1 MKELLTKRN
10 LVYVL
15 GILMGRAV
23 LSGLGVVG
31 IGYFGAVYL
40 DKKSRTFIPIA
51 VALGLFTKLP
61 LIDAIKYSIVMIVI
75 SILTTFLEY
84 NKVRISPNITGILSG
99 VITIL
104 ITIASGLLD
113 VTSSYFYMIA
123 IGEGIVIFA
132 FTVIFRKGIEA
143 FLHGKGGQTF
153 SNEQVISLAIL
164 FALCMYGMPSLSRFG
179 ISLPMTV
186 SFFAIL
192 AVGFIYGAGYGSLV
206 GAVSGIILA
215 LQSGQV
221 SDIGLYCM
229 MGIIAG
235 TFREFGRIITS
246 TIYMIGIILLGEFF
260 GNSRIDISGIAALLS
275 SVTVFVLIPRRYMIR
290 DRKVLKSDNEE
301 DVFVKQNIQ
310 TVARGKL
317 RDFSDSFMN
326 LSNTFYTLS
335 SRKGNLDSKD
345 KNEIFNELSEGLC
358 KNCLNCHLCWNS
370 YFYETYQSAN
380 LILDIVENNG
390 TITLEEVPKTFASR
404 CISLDYYI
412 SETRRIIDIAKVNLY
427 WHNKMAE
434 SREIIAGQLNEVASI
449 INDFSLDLYKTID
462 ISETRKRQMLYQLSS
477 NNIEAKKIAIFEKR
491 NGKQEIY
498 LTCKM
503 EKGTCITTKEAALY
517 VGEVVGKRVR
527 PVDTC
532 KKVISKDF
540 DTFIF
545 VEDVNYKIL
554 TGMSRMAKDGERI
567 SGDNFSFIY
576 PEPET
581 MVMTLSDGMG
591 SGEDAYEESE
601 SVVELLEKFIEAG
614 FKKESAIKLINSI
627 LILKSGEQTFSTID
641 MSVINLY
648 SGNCDFMKIGASS
661 TFIKNREMVEVIN
674 STSLPVGVIEQVEYD
689 VISRNL
695 EEDTYIIMVTDGVI
709 DCIKGEEKEMV
720 LAEYISML
728 SIKNPN
734 DIANSVLNY
743 ALESNELIPRDDMTV
758 LVAGFWKK

>member
-1 MKELLTKRN
+1 MKELLTRRN

-23 LSGLGVVG
+23 ISGLGMVG
-31 IGYFGAVYL
+31 IGFFGAVYL
-40 DKKSRTFIPIA
+40 DKKGRTFISLA

-61 LIDAIKYSIVMIVI
+61 FIDAMKYSIVMIVI
-75 SILTTFLEY
+75 SIVTTFLEY
-84 NKVRISPNITGILSG
+84 NKKRISLNTMGILSA
-99 VITIL
+99 VITIIL
-104 ITIASGLLD
+104 TISNGLLD
-113 VTSSYFYMIA
+113 VTSSYFYFIS

-132 FTVIFRKGIEA
+132 LTIIFRKGIEV
-143 FLHGKGGQTF
+143 FLHGRGGQTYD
-153 SNEQVISLAIL
+153 NEQVISLSIL
-164 FALCMYGMPSLSRFG
+164 FALSMYGMPSLTKFG
-179 ISLPMTV
+179 ISLPMTIA
-186 SFFAIL
+186 FFVIL
-192 AVGFIYGAGYGSLV
+192 VVGFVYGAGYGSLV

-235 TFREFGRIITS
+235 TFREFGRIVTS
-246 TIYMIGIILLGEFF
+246 LIYMIGIILLGELV
-260 GNSRIDISGIAALLS
+260 GNSEVDIAGIAALLS
-275 SVTVFVLIPRRYMIR
+275 SVTVFLLIPKRYMIR
-290 DRKVLKSDNEE
+290 DKKVLKGDNEE
-301 DVFVKQNIQ
+301 DIFVKQNIQ

-317 RDFSDSFMN
+317 RDFSDSFLN

-335 SRKGNLDSKD
+335 SRKGNLDAKD
-345 KNEIFNELSEGLC
+345 KNHIFNEVSEGLC
-358 KNCLNCHLCWNS
+358 KNCPNCNLCWNS

-380 LILDIVENNG
+380 FILDKVEQGG
-390 TITLEEVPKTFASR
+390 TIALEEVPHTFSSR
-404 CISLDYYI
+404 CINLDYYL
-412 SETRRIIDIAKVNLY
+412 SETRRIVDIAKVNLY

-449 INDFSLDLYKTID
+449 IDDFSLDLYKTID
-462 ISETRKRQMLYQLSS
+462 ISETKKRQMLYQLSN

-517 VGEVVGKRVR
+517 VGEAVGKRVR
-527 PVDTC
+527 PMDTC

-540 DTFIF
+540 ETFIF
-545 VEDVNYKIL
+545 IEDVNYKIL
-554 TGMSRMAKDGERI
+554 TGLSRMTKDGEKI

-648 SGNCDFMKIGASS
+648 SGNCDFIKIGASS
-661 TFIKNREMVEVIN
+661 TFIKKYEMVEVLN
-674 STSLPVGVIEQVEYD
+674 STSLPAGVIEQVDYD
-689 VISRNL
+689 VISREL
-695 EEDTYIIMVTDGVI
+695 QEDTYIIMVTDGVI
-709 DCIKGEEKEMV
+709 DCIKGSEKELT
-720 LAEYISML
+720 LAEYISKL
-728 SIKNPN
+728 NIKNPN
-734 DIANSVLNY
+734 DIANCILNY
-743 ALESNELIPRDDMTV
+743 ALESNEFTPRDDMTV